1 MQHISRLRLSCV
13 LWLFCPVHC
22 SGVDII
28 AYIAWLCRI
37 RKGMHSSNN
46 ITKRLG
52 YLAWTA
58 KRPGCRIAAERFQQ
72 AP

>member
-13 LWLFCPVHC
+13 LCLFCPVHC
-22 SGVDII
+22 PGVDII

-37 RKGMHSSNN
+37 RKGMRSSVN
-46 ITKRLG
+46 ITNGLR
-52 YLAWTA
+52 YLSWTA
-58 KRPGCRIAAERFQQ
+58 KIPGCRIAAVRFQQ

>member
-28 AYIAWLCRI
+28 AYIAWLCCICEAMR
-37 RKGMHSSNN
+37 SSVN
-46 ITKRLG
+46 ITNGFG
-52 YLAWTA
+52 YLSWTA
-58 KRPGCRIAAERFQQ
+58 KRPGCRIEAMRFQQ